1 MIKGSVQQ
9 EDTTVVSTHIY
20 IYVPNI
26 RTKKYIKQLT
36 NIRGNEQ

>member
-20 IYVPNI
+20 ICTQYKNKEIHKAVNQH
-26 RTKKYIKQLT
+26 KGK
-36 NIRGNEQ
+36 